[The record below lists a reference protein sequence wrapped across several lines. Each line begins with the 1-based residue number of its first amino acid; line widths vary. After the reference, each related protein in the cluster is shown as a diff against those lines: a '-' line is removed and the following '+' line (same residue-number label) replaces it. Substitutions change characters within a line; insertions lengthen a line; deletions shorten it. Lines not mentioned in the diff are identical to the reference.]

1 VTAHAARLHTSSAG
15 LDPIDLR
22 PGRDLLLYLH
32 PVHGTDAAPGT
43 YVFDYMTPA
52 DRHAAD
58 RTALLALAM
67 WRAQLDAPLTVEGV
81 CWPFIWE
88 LALYELL
95 NPAVARAL
103 GLRRALEQVDAEA
116 IELADD
122 DEGTAVL
129 ARTIGEALGIP
140 VQQPRALRSAG
151 DPAPPPPPQPRGRR
165 LRQTAMAALTG
176 FGAPT
181 VLRRG
186 SIAIHPYW
194 PLMPLVDRMLD
205 EPGQR
210 PALFLQH
217 RPPTISRSLRVAMRG
232 GWIGKPTVGDR
243 RRAREQANPMLQAM
257 RVATPIALDGLELG
271 AWLHPRLA
279 RLIEQR
285 AAADLAQA
293 AMLRRAFRSRRLRL
307 IIGSYDIDPDTRL
320 MVLLAREAGIHTFML
335 AHGAYLLPQPLAD
348 LNFCDEVALWTRS
361 IAPPITNVDRP
372 IHMIGYP
379 VPHEPP
385 PPTRRKGPRSPRI
398 AVLGQLPV
406 PSASVLDER
415 ITMRCY
421 ETALRGIVSRW
432 PDATVR
438 LRPHPTQERITY
450 PALAARFPD
459 LRLEEDTTSSIL
471 EFLRGVD
478 LCIGGASAATLQGAL
493 VGTPVIALN
502 LSGDEWPF
510 PIGGRTSVAVACSPT
525 DLEAILDRW
534 AQEGTLPG
542 REDLLAGLGA
552 DGSDPVSRLLALVDG
567 AKQPTPN
574 QGVHH
579 RSQLPQWPV
588 STVGDRQQVD

>member
-1 VTAHAARLHTSSAG
+1 
-15 LDPIDLR
+15 
-22 PGRDLLLYLH
+22 
-32 PVHGTDAAPGT
+32 
-43 YVFDYMTPA
+43 MTPA

-58 RTALLALAM
+58 RTALQAQGI
-67 WRAQLDAPLTVEGV
+67 WRAQFDAPLTRQGV
-81 CWPFIWE
+81 CWPFVWE
-88 LALYELL
+88 LSLYELL

-103 GLRRALEQVDAEA
+103 GLRRALQQVDAEA

-122 DEGTAVL
+122 DERTAVL
-129 ARTIGEALGIP
+129 ARAIGEALDIP
-140 VQQPRALRSAG
+140 VQRAPGLRPAR
-151 DPAPPPPPQPRGRR
+151 DPALPPAPQPRGRR
-165 LRQTAMAALTG
+165 LRQTAMAALTR

-181 VLRRG
+181 VLRHC

-194 PLMPLVDRMLD
+194 PLIPLIDRMLD

-210 PALFLQH
+210 PALFLQN
-217 RPPTISRSLRVAMRG
+217 RPPTIRRSLRVAIGG
-232 GWIGKPTVGDR
+232 GWIGTPTLGDH
-243 RRAREQANPMLQAM
+243 RRAREQAEPMLQAV
-257 RVATPIALDGLELG
+257 RGDTSIPLDGLELG
-271 AWLHPRLA
+271 ACLHPRLA
-279 RLIEQR
+279 KLIEQR

-293 AMLRRAFRSRRLRL
+293 AMLRRAFRSRRLRS
-307 IIGSYDIDPDTRL
+307 IVGSYDIDPDTRL
-320 MVLLAREAGIHTFML
+320 VVLLAREAGIHTFML

-348 LNFCDEVALWTRS
+348 LDLCDEVALWTGA
-361 IAPPITNVDRP
+361 IAPPITNADRP
-372 IHMIGYP
+372 IHLIGYP

-385 PPTRRKGPRSPRI
+385 PPTRRKALRSPRI

-421 ETALRGIVSRW
+421 ETALHAIVSRW
-432 PDATVR
+432 RDATVR

-459 LRLEEDTTSSIL
+459 LRLEEDATSAIL
-471 EFLRGVD
+471 DFLRGVD

-510 PIGGRTSVAVACSPT
+510 PIGGRTSVAVARSAT
-525 DLEAILDRW
+525 DLETILDRW
-534 AQEGTLPG
+534 ACEGTLPG

-567 AKQPTPN
+567 SKQPMPD
-574 QGVHH
+574 QGV
-579 RSQLPQWPV
+579 RDRPQVPQRPV